1 MSKNEFKDK
10 ERYKYILMHKD
21 VEVAEILMTDDGHII
36 NINDVYEPQHLPV
49 GTLKNGKCNSILLNT
64 WWAYR
69 AIPTT
74 RKGINEV
81 LQALNIG
88 STQAL
93 SARCLGLSLS
103 EHYWIKPYGANLS
116 WESINFFDNAF
127 SEELGDTLLGFDTGK
142 AQIDLK
148 HIGNIDSLSPDS
160 TSNGNLKKRWKIING
175 ERVLLKAGTFPYQQ
189 EPFNEKIA
197 SALMKRLGIPHIS
210 YDVVWID
217 ELPYSVCPCFTD
229 KNTELVTAYSVLAS
243 KNKPNHQ
250 NFYQHYINLCNEA
263 GVRDIQT
270 FMDKMIV
277 VDYII
282 ANEDRHT
289 NNFGLLRNADT
300 LEFISAAPVYD
311 SGTSLLYN
319 KPVDIPNR
327 SSIIE
332 CKPWYETHDK
342 QLKLVSSLD
351 WFDASKLDGFGEE
364 MANIL
369 EPLKEKGYVDE
380 KRVNG
385 LVEFVESRISYIKSL
400 SERKTENCEEA
411 ESDVLDLTQE
421 QSCGRK

>member
-1 MSKNEFKDK
+1 MRNSCH
-10 ERYKYILMHKD
+10 ILMHKNT
-21 VEVAEILMTDDGHII
+21 EVADILTDDGYIMDI
-36 NINDVYEPQHLPV
+36 NEIYASQHLPV
-49 GTLKNGKCNSILLNT
+49 GTCKDGEFDIVLLAK
-64 WWAYR
+64 WWRYR
-69 AIPTT
+69 AIPDS
-74 RKGINEV
+74 RKDIRDV
-81 LQALNIG
+81 LQALQIYN
-88 STQAL
+88 TKAL
-93 SARCLGLSLS
+93 AAKCMGLSLS
-103 EHYWIKPYGANLS
+103 DHYWIKPRGSDLS

-127 SEELGDTLLGFDTGK
+127 SEELGDALFGDYAETVK
-142 AQIDLK
+142 DLY
-148 HIGNIDSLSPDS
+148 SPDG
-160 TSNGNLKKRWKIING
+160 TTNGNLKKRWKIING

-229 KNTELVTAYSVLAS
+229 QNTELVTAYSVLAS

-250 NFYQHYINLCNEA
+250 NFYQHYLNLCNEA
-263 GVRDIQT
+263 GVRNIQT

-277 VDYII
+277 TDHII

-300 LEFISAAPVYD
+300 LEFVSAAPVYD

-319 KPVDIPNR
+319 KHIDIPNKSR
-327 SSIIE
+327 VIE
-332 CKPWYETHDK
+332 CKPWYETHDE

-369 EPLKEKGYVDE
+369 EPLKEKGYVNE

-385 LVEFVESRISYIKSL
+385 LVGSVEERIADICDI
-400 SERKTENCEEA
+400 CE
-411 ESDVLDLTQE
+411 
-421 QSCGRK
+421 K

>member
-36 NINDVYEPQHLPV
+36 NINDVYAPQHLPV
-49 GTLKNGKCNSILLNT
+49 GTLKNGKCNSTLLNK
-64 WWAYR
+64 WWDYR
-69 AIPTT
+69 AIPNT
-74 RKGINEV
+74 RNGINEV
-81 LQALNIG
+81 LQALNIH

-93 SARCLGLSLS
+93 SAKCLGLSLS
-103 EHYWIKPYGANLS
+103 DHYWIKLSDKERS

-127 SEELGDTLLGFDTGK
+127 SEELGDALFRGRIKTVKDF
-142 AQIDLK
+142 
-148 HIGNIDSLSPDS
+148 HSPDG
-160 TSNGNLKKRWKIING
+160 TTNGNLKKRWKIING
-175 ERVLLKAGTFPYQQ
+175 ERMLLKEGAFPYQQ

-210 YDVVWID
+210 YDVIWID
-217 ELPYSVCPCFTD
+217 ELPYSACPCFTD

-243 KNKPNHQ
+243 KNKPNHHS
-250 NFYQHYINLCNEA
+250 FYQHYINLCNEA

-277 VDYII
+277 TDYII
-282 ANEDRHT
+282 ANEDRHS

-327 SSIIE
+327 SNIIK

-400 SERKTENCEEA
+400 SERKTESCEEA